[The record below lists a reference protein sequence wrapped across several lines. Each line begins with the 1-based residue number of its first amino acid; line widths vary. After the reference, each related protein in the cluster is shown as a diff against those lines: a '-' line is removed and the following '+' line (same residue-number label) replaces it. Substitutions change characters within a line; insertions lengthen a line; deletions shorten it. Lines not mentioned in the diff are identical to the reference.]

1 MGNFLSIFR
10 WFHHNKKTKQ
20 TPQSEAVVQEA
31 SGEGKKKKSSWWR
44 RLCSFRFKK
53 KKVKTSTEDEGVK
66 NDLPSMTAHSS
77 ESDTS
82 DSSSIFSNSKE
93 ENALSAEA
101 CHSTQRVSIS
111 TSAGY
116 TEGKSNIYPSTEDE
130 GVKSNLPSLTVRSSE
145 SDTSDS
151 SSIYSSSK
159 EEKALSAEACHS
171 TQRVSISTSGGY
183 TEGKSNIYPSTEDE
197 GVKNNLPSI
206 TAHSSES
213 DASDSSSIYSSSKEE
228 KALSAEACHS
238 IQRVSI
244 PTSAGYIQGK
254 SNIYPSTEDE
264 GVKNDLP
271 SITAHSSESDTS
283 DSSGSIYS
291 SSKEEKALSAEACH
305 SIQRVSISTS
315 AGYIKGKSNI
325 YPSTEDEGVKNDLP
339 SITVPGS
346 ESDLGYS
353 SSIYSSSEEEK
364 PLSAEACHSIQRVSI
379 STSGG
384 YTEGKSNIYP
394 STEDEGV
401 KNNLPS
407 ITAHSSESDTSDSSS
422 IYSSKGK
429 SNIYPSTEDEGVKND
444 LPSITVPGSKS
455 DLGYSSSIFSSS
467 QEEKALSAEACHS
480 IQRVSISTS
489 AGYIQGKS
497 NIYPST
503 EDEGVK
509 NDLPSITVPGS
520 ESDLGYSSS
529 IYSSSEEE
537 KALSAEACH
546 SIQRVSIP
554 TSAGYIEGKS
564 NIYPST
570 EDEGVKN
577 NLPSITA
584 HSSESDTSDS
594 SSIFSSSKEEKALSA
609 EACHSIQ
616 RVSISTS
623 AGHIEGKSNIYPS
636 TEDGV
641 KSNLPSITVPG
652 SESDLGYSS
661 SIYSSSEEEKALS
674 AEACHSIQRV
684 SISTSG
690 GYIEGKSNIYPL
702 TEDEGLKNNLPS
714 ITAHSSESDASDSS
728 SIYSSSKEEKALSA
742 EACHSIQRVSIS
754 TSAGYIEGKSNI
766 YPSTEDEGVKNDLP
780 SITVPGSKSDTSDSS
795 SIFSSSREEKALSAE
810 ACHSIQRVSI
820 STSGGYAEGKSNI
833 YPSTEDEGFKN
844 NLPSITVPGSK
855 SDTSNSSSIFSNSK
869 EEKALSAEAC
879 HSIQRVSI
887 STSGGYTE
895 GKSNIYPSTEDE
907 GVKNNLPSL
916 TVRSSESDTS
926 DSSSIYSSSKEEKA
940 LSAEA
945 CHSIQRVS
953 IPTSAGYIQGKSNIY
968 PSTEDEGVKNDL
980 PSITAHSSESDA
992 SDSSGSIYS
1001 SSKEEKALSAEAC
1014 HSIQRVSISTSG
1026 GYIKGKSNIY
1036 PSTEDE
1042 GVKNDLPSITVPGS
1056 KSDTSDSS
1064 SIFSSSRE
1072 EKALSA
1078 EACHSIQRV
1087 SISTSGGY
1095 AEGKSNIYPSTEDEG
1110 FKNNLPSITV
1120 PGSKSDTSN
1129 SSSIYSSSKE
1139 ENALSAEA
1147 CHSIQRVSI
1156 PTSAGHTEG
1165 KSNIYPSTED
1175 GVKSNL
1181 PSITVHSSESDTSD
1195 SSSIFSSSREEKAL
1209 SAEACPSIQK
1219 VSIPTSGW
1227 YTEGKST
1234 IYQDNKETLCKK
1246 DISCL
1251 GFPNL
1256 RQTCYMNSSLQVL
1269 MNLFDF
1275 VQDVHNQEKVWTSYP
1290 YSKLMRQFMELKLC
1304 HRNKNAKK
1312 RRVLASFKDTVAEEY
1327 SEFKDNYQKDAS
1339 EFLSCVLNMMRS
1351 QSIDLQAIADSKGMS
1366 YTCPVDAHVAFEML
1380 STRTCTKCHIQC
1392 MTSSDHLQLS
1402 LNLVPGGT
1410 VSDCLQQYLKGG
1422 QFECSCD
1429 CGGTESTE
1437 CSSFLTLPNVLIIH
1451 LMRATFTRELGENRL
1466 ERPLVLSRELELDGQ
1481 SSCTKQT
1488 HYSLVSII
1496 SHFGSTVNDGHYICE
1511 STHRDLCDVTDCWLT
1526 YNDQNVTKTTGTSVC
1541 EMRQEDA
1548 YMLFYEKKSEKWS

>member
-1 MGNFLSIFR
+1 MLEIEVFVHTENITEVYTLINRLIYTYYLTIRMGNFLSIFR

-93 ENALSAEA
+93 ENSLSAEA

-116 TEGKSNIYPSTEDE
+116 TEGKSNIYPSTED
-130 GVKSNLPSLTVRSSE
+130 GVKSN
-145 SDTSDS
+145 
-151 SSIYSSSK
+151 
-159 EEKALSAEACHS
+159 
-171 TQRVSISTSGGY
+171 
-183 TEGKSNIYPSTEDE
+183 
-197 GVKNNLPSI
+197 
-206 TAHSSES
+206 
-213 DASDSSSIYSSSKEE
+213 
-228 KALSAEACHS
+228 
-238 IQRVSI
+238 
-244 PTSAGYIQGK
+244 
-254 SNIYPSTEDE
+254 
-264 GVKNDLP
+264 
-271 SITAHSSESDTS
+271 
-283 DSSGSIYS
+283 
-291 SSKEEKALSAEACH
+291 
-305 SIQRVSISTS
+305 
-315 AGYIKGKSNI
+315 
-325 YPSTEDEGVKNDLP
+325 LP

-346 ESDLGYS
+346 ESDS
-353 SSIYSSSEEEK
+353 
-364 PLSAEACHSIQRVSI
+364 
-379 STSGG
+379 
-384 YTEGKSNIYP
+384 
-394 STEDEGV
+394 
-401 KNNLPS
+401 
-407 ITAHSSESDTSDSSS
+407 
-422 IYSSKGK
+422 
-429 SNIYPSTEDEGVKND
+429 
-444 LPSITVPGSKS
+444 
-455 DLGYSSSIFSSS
+455 
-467 QEEKALSAEACHS
+467 
-480 IQRVSISTS
+480 
-489 AGYIQGKS
+489 
-497 NIYPST
+497 
-503 EDEGVK
+503 
-509 NDLPSITVPGS
+509 
-520 ESDLGYSSS
+520 GYSSS

-577 NLPSITA
+577 DLPSITVPC
-584 HSSESDTSDS
+584 SKSDTSDS

-623 AGHIEGKSNIYPS
+623 GGYTEGKSNIYPS
-636 TEDGV
+636 TEDEGV
-641 KSNLPSITVPG
+641 KTIL
-652 SESDLGYSS
+652 
-661 SIYSSSEEEKALS
+661 A
-674 AEACHSIQRV
+674 
-684 SISTSG
+684 
-690 GYIEGKSNIYPL
+690 
-702 TEDEGLKNNLPS
+702 S

-742 EACHSIQRVSIS
+742 EACHSIQRVSIP

-766 YPSTEDEGVKNDLP
+766 YPSTEDEGVKNDLH
-780 SITVPGSKSDTSDSS
+780 SITVPGSKSDTSNSS
-795 SIFSSSREEKALSAE
+795 SIFSSSKEEKALSAE

-844 NLPSITVPGSK
+844 NLPSITVPGSE
-855 SDTSNSSSIFSNSK
+855 SDSGYSSSIFSSS
-869 EEKALSAEAC
+869 EEENALSAEAC

-887 STSGGYTE
+887 STS
-895 GKSNIYPSTEDE
+895 
-907 GVKNNLPSL
+907 
-916 TVRSSESDTS
+916 
-926 DSSSIYSSSKEEKA
+926 
-940 LSAEA
+940 
-945 CHSIQRVS
+945 
-953 IPTSAGYIQGKSNIY
+953 
-968 PSTEDEGVKNDL
+968 
-980 PSITAHSSESDA
+980 
-992 SDSSGSIYS
+992 
-1001 SSKEEKALSAEAC
+1001 
-1014 HSIQRVSISTSG
+1014 
-1026 GYIKGKSNIY
+1026 
-1036 PSTEDE
+1036 
-1042 GVKNDLPSITVPGS
+1042 
-1056 KSDTSDSS
+1056 
-1064 SIFSSSRE
+1064 
-1072 EKALSA
+1072 
-1078 EACHSIQRV
+1078 
-1087 SISTSGGY
+1087 
-1095 AEGKSNIYPSTEDEG
+1095 
-1110 FKNNLPSITV
+1110 
-1120 PGSKSDTSN
+1120 
-1129 SSSIYSSSKE
+1129 
-1139 ENALSAEA
+1139 
-1147 CHSIQRVSI
+1147 
-1156 PTSAGHTEG
+1156 AGHTEG

-1175 GVKSNL
+1175 EGVKSNL

-1195 SSSIFSSSREEKAL
+1195 SSSIFSSSKENTL
-1209 SAEACPSIQK
+1209 TAEACPSIQK

-1466 ERPLVLSRELELDGQ
+1466 ERPVVLSRELELDGQ

-1488 HYSLVSII
+1488 RYSLVSII

>member
-1 MGNFLSIFR
+1 MLEIEVFVHTENITEVYTLINRLIYTYYLTIRMGNFLSIFR

-44 RLCSFRFKK
+44 RLCCFRFKK
-53 KKVKTSTEDEGVK
+53 KKVKTSTEYEGVK

-82 DSSSIFSNSKE
+82 DSRSIFSNSKE
-93 ENALSAEA
+93 EKALSAEA
-101 CHSTQRVSIS
+101 CHSIQRVSIS
-111 TSAGY
+111 TSGGY

-130 GVKSNLPSLTVRSSE
+130 GVKNNLPSLTVRSSE

-213 DASDSSSIYSSSKEE
+213 DA
-228 KALSAEACHS
+228 
-238 IQRVSI
+238 
-244 PTSAGYIQGK
+244 
-254 SNIYPSTEDE
+254 
-264 GVKNDLP
+264 
-271 SITAHSSESDTS
+271 S

-467 QEEKALSAEACHS
+467 QEEKALSAE
-480 IQRVSISTS
+480 
-489 AGYIQGKS
+489 GKS

-529 IYSSSEEE
+529 IYSS
-537 KALSAEACH
+537 K
-546 SIQRVSIP
+546 
-554 TSAGYIEGKS
+554 GKS

-577 NLPSITA
+577 DLPSITVPG
-584 HSSESDTSDS
+584 SKSDLGYS
-594 SSIFSSSKEEKALSA
+594 SSIFSSSQEEKALSA

-820 STSGGYAEGKSNI
+820 STSGGY
-833 YPSTEDEGFKN
+833 T
-844 NLPSITVPGSK
+844 
-855 SDTSNSSSIFSNSK
+855 
-869 EEKALSAEAC
+869 
-879 HSIQRVSI
+879 
-887 STSGGYTE
+887 
-895 GKSNIYPSTEDE
+895 
-907 GVKNNLPSL
+907 
-916 TVRSSESDTS
+916 
-926 DSSSIYSSSKEEKA
+926 
-940 LSAEA
+940 
-945 CHSIQRVS
+945 
-953 IPTSAGYIQGKSNIY
+953 
-968 PSTEDEGVKNDL
+968 
-980 PSITAHSSESDA
+980 
-992 SDSSGSIYS
+992 
-1001 SSKEEKALSAEAC
+1001 
-1014 HSIQRVSISTSG
+1014 
-1026 GYIKGKSNIY
+1026 
-1036 PSTEDE
+1036 
-1042 GVKNDLPSITVPGS
+1042 
-1056 KSDTSDSS
+1056 
-1064 SIFSSSRE
+1064 
-1072 EKALSA
+1072 
-1078 EACHSIQRV
+1078 
-1087 SISTSGGY
+1087 
-1095 AEGKSNIYPSTEDEG
+1095 EGKSNIYPSTEDEG

-1195 SSSIFSSSREEKAL
+1195 SSSIFSSSKENTL
-1209 SAEACPSIQK
+1209 TAEACPSIQK